1 MNSAA
6 PTAILAASAAGCRAM
21 TRFHR
26 DSLLLEC
33 LFEPAHA
40 PSEAVADLRRRVD
53 ITTNVR
59 PQERRIVLG
68 DVDVLFDE
76 NGDIASIE
84 LRTDLDQAE
93 VADMPDLKP
102 EIPEVRL
109 DLDVEVDPN
118 GIATV
123 DLPVEVQWSPRQ
135 RRVAVRFA
143 GGASGLSW
151 YALADT
157 VAVGVDERS
166 GLRELRFD
174 RVAIADDN

>member
-6 PTAILAASAAGCRAM
+6 PTAILAASEVECRAT

-33 LFEPAHA
+33 LFEPAGA
-40 PSEAVADLRRRVD
+40 PSEAV
-53 ITTNVR
+53 
-59 PQERRIVLG
+59 
-68 DVDVLFDE
+68 
-76 NGDIASIE
+76 
-84 LRTDLDQAE
+84 
-93 VADMPDLKP
+93 
-102 EIPEVRL
+102 L
-109 DLDVEVDPN
+109 DL
-118 GIATV
+118 
-123 DLPVEVQWSPRQ
+123 
-135 RRVAVRFA
+135 VALRFA

-174 RVAIADDN
+174 RVAIADDNGGTREREVPNHVD